1 MKIRRLATLALLLA
15 APLPGCDQ
23 VAAQETFDLAARAAP
38 SGYTEMSASGEVVRR
53 DPDDWRVSPAFA
65 TRISIAPAFPNPATS
80 GSLVRVGVT
89 IFEFDGAP
97 NGLVLYR
104 RTADG
109 VLVRLDSRTTSGP
122 GAYELSAPG
131 SLIGSGLVR
140 LVVADAFGL
149 TVTYGDV
156 QVR

>member
-1 MKIRRLATLALLLA
+1 MRQAVRPEPRSA
-15 APLPGCDQ
+15 A
-23 VAAQETFDLAARAAP
+23 
-38 SGYTEMSASGEVVRR
+38 
-53 DPDDWRVSPAFA
+53 
-65 TRISIAPAFPNPATS
+65 PATS

>member
-1 MKIRRLATLALLLA
+1 MKIRRLAAAALLLA

-23 VAAQETFDLAARAAP
+23 AEAQEAFDLSARAAP
-38 SGYTEMSASGEVVRR
+38 SGYTETTTSGEIVRR
-53 DPDDWRVSPAFA
+53 DADDWRVSPAFA
-65 TRISIAPAFPNPATS
+65 TRIALTPAFPNPATG

-140 LVVADAFGL
+140 LVVADAFGV

-156 QVR
+156 QVQ